1 MDNKSKTPEPLDDF
15 AKLSFLNN
23 PHDKYARYSLQIR
36 DLALAFFQFALDVP
50 TKMLVDWETLQLSN
64 DSYIDEDLQG
74 HYTGVCY
81 SGMTV
86 AGNPFRIAL
95 LIEHKSVP
103 PEPGEITEQ
112 IGRYIFNGR
121 RDDLKKG
128 QSLTLT
134 IPIVLYHGR
143 KRLTPETPATI
154 FPGAPEML
162 HCYVPSFTYIIV
174 DLGGT
179 SDETITELGFPAL
192 QQFLMALKYS
202 RNEKKIALF
211 WTDFLKFATGLN
223 EQLLYIR
230 FAVVTFRYLSATSTT
245 IFKKINEMKNITAS
259 PEEKILNT
267 YLEDRFEEA
276 WTLGIKE
283 GIKEGK
289 KEGIKEG
296 MENTILIFIRKNP
309 ALTDGQIADLF
320 EVSLS
325 FVKKIRTSQG

>member
-1 MDNKSKTPEPLDDF
+1 MDSENKTPEPLDDF

-50 TKMLVDWETLQLSN
+50 TKILVDWETLQLSN
-64 DSYIDEDLQG
+64 NSYIDEELQG
-74 HYTGVCY
+74 HYTDVCY

-95 LIEHKSVP
+95 LIES
-103 PEPGEITEQ
+103 GEITEQ

-162 HCYVPSFTYIIV
+162 HCYVPSFTYVIV
-174 DLGGT
+174 DLGAT
-179 SDETITELGFPAL
+179 SDETIKQVEFPAL

-283 GIKEGK
+283 GK

-296 MENTILIFIRKNP
+296 MENTILIFISKNP

-325 FVKKIRTSQG
+325 FVQKIRTSQG